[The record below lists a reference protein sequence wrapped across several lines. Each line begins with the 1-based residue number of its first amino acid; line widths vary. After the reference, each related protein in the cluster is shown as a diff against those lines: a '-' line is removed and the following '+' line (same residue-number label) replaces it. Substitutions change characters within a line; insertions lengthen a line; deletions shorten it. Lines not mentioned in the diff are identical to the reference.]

1 MARRYAFSIENAEA
15 CIEELGYVGV
25 ATLVFGDVE
34 LCAGVE
40 LPLPL
45 DVVPE
50 LLPLLPPPPP
60 PHAARM
66 VEAAITPYTAN
77 FLISK
82 FFFMVL
88 YSLVYSN
95 VQSDDVAQ
103 PALHAP
109 TLVIGLEGEF
119 LERSGNV
126 NHPDP

>member
-1 MARRYAFSIENAEA
+1 M
-15 CIEELGYVGV
+15 ELAYVGV
-25 ATLVFGDVE
+25 GTLVFGDVE
-34 LCAGVE
+34 LCGGVV
-40 LPLPL
+40 LPL
-45 DVVPE
+45 DVVLE
-50 LLPLLPPPPP
+50 LSPLLLPPPP

-126 NHPDP
+126 NCPDP